1 MNYRD
6 YIEFGVLLVNT
17 SLNYRAKVSIKTD
30 DYTCTVA
37 DSGTNFMIGTDAKTF
52 TLPAASSATLG
63 VCYTF
68 TNIGADANNII
79 TVSPAAADYI
89 AGTITLAATVVD
101 IGVIVDKDLINT
113 KATTI
118 TGDSVTIVC
127 DGVDGW
133 YVLNST
139 GIWASE

>member
-6 YIEFGVLLVNT
+6 SMELGVLQVNT
-17 SLNYRAKVSIKTD
+17 SLAARQKVSIKTD

-52 TLPAASSATLG
+52 TLPAASASTKG
-63 VCYTF
+63 VWYTF
-68 TNIGADANNII
+68 TNIGADGNNIVTI
-79 TVSPAAADYI
+79 SPAAADYI
-89 AGTITLAATVVD
+89 AGTITLAASVVD
-101 IGVIVDKDLINT
+101 IGVVVNKDLINT
-113 KATTI
+113 KATSI
-118 TGDSVTIVC
+118 TGDSVTIIC

-133 YVLNST
+133 YVTAST